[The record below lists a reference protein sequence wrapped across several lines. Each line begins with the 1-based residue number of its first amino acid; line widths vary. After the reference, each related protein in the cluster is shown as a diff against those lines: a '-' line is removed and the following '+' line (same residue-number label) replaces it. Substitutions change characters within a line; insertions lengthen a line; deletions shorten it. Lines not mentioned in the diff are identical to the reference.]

1 MYRCVPVLALAL
13 TLAGF
18 VWQGSPRGHAIVA
31 TPSSVGATCRA
42 SDVRRTVARFVAASN
57 SRERQALDVLIARD
71 GLFQWFTIDDRDPRR
86 SVGFYKRG
94 LLLRYLAGRRGG
106 ANFRLLSFA
115 FNGRGGTF
123 GHFEY
128 RLAVTSPSVRVLY
141 RGKGAVTC
149 STPHRIA
156 VWSMGNT

>member
-1 MYRCVPVLALAL
+1 VVSYVGRFAPAVAVPLASSKGGEPATEL
-13 TLAGF
+13 TSSRSNTTNGD
-18 VWQGSPRGHAIVA
+18 A
-31 TPSSVGATCRA
+31 T
-42 SDVRRTVARFVAASN
+42 
-57 SRERQALDVLIARD
+57 
-71 GLFQWFTIDDRDPRR
+71 
-86 SVGFYKRG
+86 
-94 LLLRYLAGRRGG
+94 LAGRRGS

-141 RGKGAVTC
+141 GGKGAVTC